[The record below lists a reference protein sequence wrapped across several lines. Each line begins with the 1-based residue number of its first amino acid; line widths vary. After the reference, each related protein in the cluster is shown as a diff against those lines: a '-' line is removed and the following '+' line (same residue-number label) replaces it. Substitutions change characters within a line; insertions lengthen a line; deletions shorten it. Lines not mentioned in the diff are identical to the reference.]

1 MEEVREAVFSRDEVK
16 DIRVAMA
23 TEFFKRSATE
33 ATLSVVSR
41 IDVSQLHFRKADGRN
56 IDEIHFVCAL
66 FDRDGIY
73 IDGVSKTIS
82 LHLLDDTLHN
92 RAGGGIPI
100 RSDFK
105 VAPGT
110 YAIRLVARELEGE
123 MMTAQNGA
131 VEIPR

>member
-1 MEEVREAVFSRDEVK
+1 
-16 DIRVAMA
+16 MA

-41 IDVSQLHFRKADGRN
+41 IDVSQLHYRKADGRN
-56 IDEIHFVCAL
+56 VDEINVVCAL
-66 FDRDGIY
+66 FDRDGVY
-73 IDGVSKTIS
+73 VDGVSKTVS
-82 LHLLDDTLHN
+82 LRLLEDTLRN
-92 RAGGGIPI
+92 RAGGAVPI
-100 RSDFK
+100 RCDFK

-110 YAIRLVARELEGE
+110 YAIRFVARDLEGE